1 MYKKAWLTPMDD
13 SSIGIGY
20 VRDDG
25 THGCIR
31 LTSAGHPDLPKLM
44 KILSDEDLHIVEAS
58 LKNVVPFSR
67 S

>member
-1 MYKKAWLTPMDD
+1 MYKKAWLTPLDD

-20 VRDDG
+20 VRNDG

-31 LTSAGHPDLPKLM
+31 LTSADHPELPKLM
-44 KILSDEDLHIVEAS
+44 KLLSDEDLHIVEAR
-58 LKNVVPFSR
+58 LRDVLPFSR